1 MLTCTVCYDDLE
13 ADLVYRCQTNG
24 CEYQMCTPC
33 IKRAFEDSS
42 GQSTKKCP
50 MCESAMARDILQNI
64 LGKGAIKAVENE
76 LRTKVEFDLKG
87 EAEQREKAMKDMG
100 KYTVKASALFNQLSE
115 HLNMKCPRCRQVF
128 DDYDGCNALT
138 CGNSDCRAAICAI
151 CLKDCGS
158 DAHGHV
164 QASHGGDNMF
174 NRKAFEDARKK
185 RDATTVESFMSN
197 LNDETFEVK
206 QMVKN
211 IYNGAPCSS
220 SSGGATGR
228 YAATIFL
235 ENAKQELRD
244 ALRSDRLGVLKDQED
259 KHFQRNGLNFDNVS
273 PRCSIPEDYKLEL
286 LPSGEVCTVQL
297 SRRNGYDIRGIE
309 KWELVDL
316 EQLDKAMQEGKD
328 LRRVDALFDI
338 VGSLRCAVVAFHG
351 ENRLY
356 QTKTKWIPDD
366 VVLATSKISIGL
378 YPIDDRGD
386 ATEDNTPFGVNARR
400 IVGMNQNSRLII
412 LQKHIDSSEP
422 DSLMFGALR
431 QYIGAQEPRR
441 VFDEI
446 PVPAPKTFEDLN
458 DQQKQVAHPLA
469 LMTAMEVAGPPGT
482 GKTKTITELIRC
494 ILECTDSD
502 TLILSERNGAIDAIA
517 EKFVDRCVKKRRNGL
532 HEIKDL
538 AMWTNLLV
546 VGSSGSIGK
555 SAKLFTVE
563 EKLT

>member
-1 MLTCTVCYDDLE
+1 MMLTCTVCYDELE
-13 ADLVYRCQTNG
+13 VDLVYRCQTND

-50 MCESAMARDILQNI
+50 VCNIAMARDILQNI
-64 LGKGAIKAVENE
+64 LGKGAVKAVENE

-87 EAEQREKAMKDMG
+87 EAEQREGAKKDMG
-100 KYTVKASALFNQLSE
+100 KYKVKASALFNQLSE
-115 HLNMKCPRCRQVF
+115 CLNMKCPRCRQVF

-138 CGNSDCRAAICAI
+138 CGNVDCGAAICAI

-164 QASHGGDNMF
+164 QANHGGNLFDK
-174 NRKAFEDARKK
+174 KAFEDAKK
-185 RDATTVESFMSN
+185 ERENTTVESFMSK
-197 LNDETFEVK
+197 LNDETFEVR
-206 QMVKN
+206 QMVRN
-211 IYNGAPCSS
+211 IYSGAHCSS
-220 SSGGATGR
+220 SSGGAVGR
-228 YAATIFL
+228 NAAANFL
-235 ENAKQELRD
+235 GSAKQELRD

-259 KHFQRNGLNFDNVS
+259 RYFQRHGLNFDNVS

-286 LPSGEVCTVQL
+286 VPSGEVCTVKL

-309 KWELVDL
+309 KWEHVDL
-316 EQLDKAMQEGKD
+316 EQLDKAMQDGKD
-328 LRRVDALFDI
+328 LRRVDALFN
-338 VGSLRCAVVAFHG
+338 VLGSLRCAVVAFYG

-356 QTKTKWIPDD
+356 QTRSKRIPDG
-366 VVLATSKISIGL
+366 VVLATNKISIGL
-378 YPIDDRGD
+378 YPITDQGD
-386 ATEDNTPFGVNARR
+386 ADEDNTPFGFNIRR

-517 EKFVDRCVKKRRNGL
+517 EKFIDRCVRKRCNGL
-532 HEIKDL
+532 HDIKDPV
-538 AMWTNLLV
+538 MWTNILV
-546 VGSSGSIGK
+546 VGSSGSMGK
-555 SAKLFTVE
+555 SAKFFTVE